1 MMMMMMMMMMMIMM
15 MMMMMMMITDRSPHI
30 FPKRISRRIEEGVQS
45 AGLDDPDGI
54 LVTKSEFL
62 EKWKSVPDKI
72 VEPYNPDTEENV
84 IHYLAREGKL
94 EVIKELFHG
103 LKSTPYFCEA
113 LKATDRFGQT
123 PMLSAINAPENRNE
137 ILKFLFEVILENK
150 SDEAVLEGAVF
161 TSNKHNDTTLT
172 LLMKNYDVFR
182 DTIGL
187 FFKIFCEYFNKR
199 EAQSEGFYHI
209 ICQIL
214 QPNSCEANA
223 KSLSDII
230 HQLTLVDPTFFRE
243 DNCLFSYKNP
253 KSKSNVLMELAKNA
267 KDDALR
273 EILVNRLTYR

>member
-1 MMMMMMMMMMMIMM
+1 MSFSTH
-15 MMMMMMMITDRSPHI
+15 TDKSPNI
-30 FPKRISRRIEEGVQS
+30 FPKRVSRRLEETVQT

-62 EKWKSVPDKI
+62 EKWKSVPEKI
-72 VEPYNPDTEENV
+72 SEPYNIDTEENV

-94 EVIKELFHG
+94 DVIKELFLE
-103 LKSTPYFCEA
+103 LKKTPNFCLA
-113 LKATDRFGQT
+113 LKAKDRFGQT

-137 ILKFLFEVILENK
+137 ILKFFLEVILENK
-150 SDEAVLEGAVF
+150 NDEELFKVAVF
-161 TSNKHNDTTLT
+161 NSNKHNDTTLT

-187 FFKIFCEYFNKR
+187 FFMIFCEYFNKR
-199 EAQSEGFYHI
+199 EAQSEGFYNL

-214 QPNSCEANA
+214 KPNSCEANA

-230 HQLTLVDPTFFRE
+230 HQLTIVDPSFFQE
-243 DNCLFSYKNP
+243 ENYLFSYKNP
-253 KSKSNVLMELAKNA
+253 KTKSNVLMELAKNA

-273 EILVNRLTYR
+273 EILVNRQTYRYTN